1 MSYVEIILNYLKAFL
16 NSWPL
21 IILITFIV
29 YKKQISSLLNRVYKG
44 KFYGASF
51 EATSTIQRKKFDNV
65 EKFENLKK
73 QQEAIK
79 YCRENPKE
87 AVNYYT
93 SMYTN
98 LYKAFV
104 FEKAFNVVFGTQ
116 IRLLEDLEQQEGISV
131 EKSQLNVFYKEYLN
145 RTNPL
150 YKRSTQQE
158 YFAFLY
164 YFKFIE
170 DINKNSHNYTQI
182 SNLGKE
188 FLIYI
193 RKQYPL
199 IYPVKVF

>member
-1 MSYVEIILNYLKAFL
+1 MSYLEIILNYLKVIL

-21 IILITFIV
+21 LILITFIV
-29 YKKQISSLLNRVYKG
+29 YKKQISSMLSRVYKG
-44 KFYGASF
+44 RFYGVSF

-65 EKFENLKK
+65 EKFENLKN

-93 SMYTN
+93 KI
-98 LYKAFV
+98 YKAFV

-116 IRLLEDLEQQEGISV
+116 IRLLEYLEQREGISV
-131 EKSQLNVFYKEYLN
+131 EKSQLNIFYKEYLN

-193 RKQYPL
+193 RCTN
-199 IYPVKVF
+199 FE